1 MQYFI
6 LNRNSNLIQGF
17 ISSSFPP
24 AKHEQYKFILASDKT
39 LDLYFK
45 WVKKNPDSY
54 PDICDLASKSKYL
67 TDEFNPAGRKTFP
80 TFSREDCE
88 PAPPA
93 ANAREA
99 AIASWIDLHPKADEH
114 DLHER
119 FNTGVVAGKA
129 YLQKYRIPL

>member
-6 LNRNSNLIQGF
+6 LNKNSNIIQGF

-24 AKHEQYKFILASDKT
+24 AKSEQYKFIPASDKT

-45 WVKKNPDSY
+45 WIKKNPESY

-67 TDEFNPAGRKTFP
+67 SEEFNPSGRKTFP
-80 TFSREDCE
+80 TFPKEDWE
-88 PAPPA
+88 PSPPA

-99 AIASWIDLHPKADEH
+99 AIASWLDLHPKADEH
-114 DLHER
+114 DLSEQ
-119 FNTGVVAGKA
+119 FNTGVVAARA
-129 YLQKYRIPL
+129 YINKYRIAS

>member
-6 LNRNSNLIQGF
+6 LNKNSNLITGF

-24 AKHEQYKFILASDKT
+24 AKNDQYKFILASDKT

-45 WVKKNPDSY
+45 WIKKNPESY

-67 TDEFNPAGRKTFP
+67 SEEFNPNGRKTFP
-80 TFSREDCE
+80 TFPKEDWE
-88 PAPPA
+88 PSPPA

-99 AIASWIDLHPKADEH
+99 AIASWLDLHPKACEN
-114 DLHER
+114 DLSEQ
-119 FNTGVVAGKA
+119 FNTGLVAAKA
-129 YLQKYRIPL
+129 YIAKYRIAL

>member
-6 LNRNSNLIQGF
+6 LNKNSNLIQGF

-24 AKHEQYKFILASDKT
+24 AKSEQYKFILASDKT

-45 WVKKNPDSY
+45 WIKKNPDSY

-67 TDEFNPAGRKTFP
+67 SEEFNPNGRKTFP
-80 TFSREDCE
+80 TFPKEDWE
-88 PAPPA
+88 PSPPA

-99 AIASWIDLHPKADEH
+99 AIASWLDLHPKACEN
-114 DLHER
+114 DLSEQ
-119 FNTGVVAGKA
+119 FNTGVVAAKA
-129 YLQKYRIPL
+129 YITKYRIAS

>member
-6 LNRNSNLIQGF
+6 LNKNSNLIQGF

-24 AKHEQYKFILASDKT
+24 AKSEQYKFILASDKT

-45 WVKKNPDSY
+45 WIKKNPDSY

-67 TDEFNPAGRKTFP
+67 SEEFNPRGRKTFP
-80 TFSREDCE
+80 TFPKEDWE
-88 PAPPA
+88 PSPPA

-99 AIASWIDLHPKADEH
+99 AIASWLDLHPKACEN
-114 DLHER
+114 DLSEQ
-119 FNTGVVAGKA
+119 FNTGVVAAKA
-129 YLQKYRIPL
+129 YITKYRIAS